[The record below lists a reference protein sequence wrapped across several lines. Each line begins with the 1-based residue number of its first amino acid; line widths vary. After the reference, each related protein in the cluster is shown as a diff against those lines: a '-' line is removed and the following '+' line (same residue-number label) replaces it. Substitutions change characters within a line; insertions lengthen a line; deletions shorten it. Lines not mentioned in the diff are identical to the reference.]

1 METVALRDRGNDHR
15 LGVLGQAGGQT
26 GLSLG
31 GIAVTGSLEQVGDN
45 RLLRGEAQAARVGEA
60 KTACG
65 NDDQQKQHQENLE
78 ARVAMAT
85 TDLGLLAVLLNH
97 LGLGQGEEAGVRGV
111 GHKLTGSTRGVERV
125 DGGSIHRGS
134 RRRGHGRLG
143 RKRGEG
149 IVHAGKLVGLL
160 GRELVDAIGG
170 GGVKASSASEGDRRQ
185 RAPRP
190 YRR

>member
-45 RLLRGEAQAARVGEA
+45 RLLRGKAQAARVGEA

-111 GHKLTGSTRGVERV
+111 GHKLTGSTV
-125 DGGSIHRGS
+125 GSSGS
-134 RRRGHGRLG
+134 TAGASIAGAGAVAGRLG

-170 GGVKASSASEGDRRQ
+170 GGVKGIERVRGATGGR